1 MVRTISIVVAAT
13 EDCWGIGW
21 RQSIPWKLAKD
32 LKHFRDLTTRTFSFN
47 GCNSQNMRN
56 AVIMGRKT
64 WESLP
69 PSYQPL
75 PNRYNHILTRT
86 TNYRIDHSVPHDV
99 GISSSLADALEE
111 IERQEDIGRVF
122 IIGGQKVYEAALEC
136 TSCDRIYLTTVKA
149 TYQCDTFFPSN
160 LKDRGFQLVSE
171 SDEMEENEIRFH
183 FRELSRPIVTITKH
197 SGLYTNEKPHEEYQY
212 LNLIRNIVANGV
224 EKQDRTGVG
233 TKSIFGVQM
242 RFNLRNDMFPLL
254 TTKKVFW
261 RGVAEELLWF
271 ISGNTNAKT
280 LQDRKVRI
288 WDGNGSSAYLKSIGL
303 HHREEGDLGPIYGFQ
318 WRHFG
323 AKYTDMH
330 ADYTGQGFDQLADVI
345 LKLKTDPN
353 GRRIILSAWN
363 PNDLNEMALP
373 PCHLMCQFYV
383 AKGQLSCQMYQR
395 SADMGLGVPF
405 NIASYALLTKMI
417 AHVTYLT
424 PGEFVHVIGDAHIY
438 LNHLE
443 PLKLQLERTPR
454 PFPTLLIRPR
464 NDLRTIDDFEFTDF
478 ELQNYEPYMA
488 IKMAMAV

>member
-1 MVRTISIVVAAT
+1 M
-13 EDCWGIGW
+13 GW
-21 RQSIPWKLAKD
+21 KWLLR
-32 LKHFRDLTTRTFSFN
+32 
-47 GCNSQNMRN
+47 
-56 AVIMGRKT
+56 
-64 WESLP
+64 
-69 PSYQPL
+69 
-75 PNRYNHILTRT
+75 IL
-86 TNYRIDHSVPHDV
+86 
-99 GISSSLADALEE
+99 
-111 IERQEDIGRVF
+111 
-122 IIGGQKVYEAALEC
+122 
-136 TSCDRIYLTTVKA
+136 
-149 TYQCDTFFPSN
+149 
-160 LKDRGFQLVSE
+160 
-171 SDEMEENEIRFH
+171 
-183 FRELSRPIVTITKH
+183 
-197 SGLYTNEKPHEEYQY
+197 
-212 LNLIRNIVANGV
+212 
-224 EKQDRTGVG
+224 
-233 TKSIFGVQM
+233 
-242 RFNLRNDMFPLL
+242 
-254 TTKKVFW
+254 KKVSTVQNRFEHLTFLT
-261 RGVAEELLWF
+261 V
-271 ISGNTNAKT
+271 IN
-280 LQDRKVRI
+280 
-288 WDGNGSSAYLKSIGL
+288 SIGL